1 MASTCG
7 IPGVRKRPKAVVVVA
22 GFLFAATGIAVLVGL
37 SLLFPNRLTERMWE
51 LNKPGEALFR
61 SIGRVSGLFLL
72 ALAVGT
78 CNGARGLLC
87 GKRWAWWFAV
97 VLFVVDG
104 TGDVVSYFVT
114 GQLIRTIFG
123 AVVSG
128 LFLVTLLSRP
138 VREYFLTTA

>member
-1 MASTCG
+1 
-7 IPGVRKRPKAVVVVA
+7 
-22 GFLFAATGIAVLVGL
+22 
-37 SLLFPNRLTERMWE
+37 MWE

-128 LFLVTLLSRP
+128 LFIATLLSRP
-138 VREYFLTTA
+138 VREYFLPTA